1 MESKQVI
8 FGKIINNIKDIIGL
22 LPSIVIILIL
32 WDYNWAGR
40 VNVQL
45 LKNDEAGKR

>member
-8 FGKIINNIKDIIGL
+8 FGKIIYYLKDIIGL
-22 LPSIVIILIL
+22 LPSIVVILIL